1 MTSFDR
7 LTPRQSE
14 IADLICLHGL
24 SVVAIARRLQMPIA
38 TARTH
43 VRDIAQRLANPH
55 GLPAYRLILS
65 YAPARRLAEQ
75 HGAERPAGV
84 IEGRLAS

>member
-1 MTSFDR
+1 MPFDR

-14 IADLICLHGL
+14 IADLICLDGL
-24 SVVAIARRLQMPIA
+24 SVVAIARRLEMPIA

-65 YAPARRLAEQ
+65 YAPARRLAE
-75 HGAERPAGV
+75 AATKPSTGV

>member
-1 MTSFDR
+1 MPFDR

-24 SVVAIARRLQMPIA
+24 SVVAIARRLHMPIA

-65 YAPARRLAEQ
+65 YAPARRLAE
-75 HGAERPAGV
+75 AEASLAVTSQVTMRAG
-84 IEGRLAS
+84 